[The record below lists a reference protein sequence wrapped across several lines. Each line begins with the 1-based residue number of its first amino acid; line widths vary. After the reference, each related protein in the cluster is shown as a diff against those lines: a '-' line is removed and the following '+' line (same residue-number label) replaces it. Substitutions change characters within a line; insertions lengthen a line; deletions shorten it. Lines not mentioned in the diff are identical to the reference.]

1 MRDTISRR
9 QVLTGLSTVAVT
21 AAAGCSSI
29 AESLASSVF
38 EDVNVINELDRRISG
53 SITVT
58 DPNGETVLDE
68 TFDLRPEA
76 QTEQTTET
84 DGNAAVVRYGD
95 VFTTTGVYDLSVRL
109 DEAVDGVREGSDT
122 VEVTDTDSTQILV
135 GIEADDDSGVISI
148 GTLGGESTD
157 DN

>member
-9 QVLTGLSTVAVT
+9 QVLAGLSTVAVT
-21 AAAGCSSI
+21 ATAGCSSI

-38 EDVNVINELDRRISG
+38 EDVNVINELDRRVSG

-95 VFTTTGVYDLSVRL
+95 VFTTTGAYDLSVRL
-109 DEAVDGVREGSDT
+109 DEAVDGVREESDT

-148 GTLGGESTD
+148 GALGGESTD